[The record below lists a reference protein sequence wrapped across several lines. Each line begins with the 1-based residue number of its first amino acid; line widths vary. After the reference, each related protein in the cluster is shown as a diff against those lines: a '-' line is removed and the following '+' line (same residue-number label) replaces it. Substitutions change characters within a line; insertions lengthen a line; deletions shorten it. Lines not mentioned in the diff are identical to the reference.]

1 MRILVSACLAGLN
14 TRYDGGHCL
23 SPELAGLASRHTL
36 VPVCP
41 EQLGGLPTPRPPCE
55 IVSCRVLGASGQDR
69 TAAFEQGADQALAI
83 CRFSGCGA
91 AILKA
96 RSPSCGKGLVYD
108 GSFSGKL
115 VPGNGVLA
123 EKLLRAGIPVY
134 TEAELDDL
142 QASSDFPCSGP

>member
-55 IVSCRVLGASGQDR
+55 IVSGRVQDASGRDR
-69 TAAFEQGADQALAI
+69 TSAFEQGADQALAI
-83 CRFSGCGA
+83 CKLSGCGA

-123 EKLLRAGIPVY
+123 EKLLREGIPVY
-134 TEAELDDL
+134 TETELDNL
-142 QASSDFPCSGP
+142 QTSSDFSCSGP